1 MKILNDLTGLFD
13 FRISI
18 QYIKNMIKKVLNF
31 IKENNMLQNGDSVV
45 LGVSGGADSICML
58 YVLKE
63 ISKFINLKLVVVHV
77 HHHIRGKEADGDM
90 EYVRKIC
97 DKEHIPCEIF
107 HIDAKKEAIA
117 RGMSE
122 EEAGRV
128 CRYECFAKVQEKY
141 NANKISVAHNLNDNS
156 ETILF
161 NLFRGTGIKGIS
173 GIPMQRDNIVRPL
186 LCVSRKE
193 IEKYLEENH
202 ISYRTD
208 KTNFETEYSRNKLR
222 LELIPYIKE
231 NINKKAE
238 YNIVNAG
245 KMLGEIEDYL
255 EIETNKTYDEYV
267 DENEEGIFI
276 SLKAFEIHPA
286 IAKRIVR
293 KGIEKKTGKLKDVT
307 AAHVESIIN
316 LAKLEVSKSVN
327 LPYNIKAIKKYKGIL
342 LSDLSDIKN
351 EKIKEIPII
360 VNNELI
366 NENPYNGKF
375 KIDFENNGFSVD
387 DIQELLY
394 TKWIDCDKIGSLT
407 LRNRK
412 EGDYL
417 VVNDFG
423 SKKKLK
429 EYFINEKIPKEDRDK
444 VLLLADGNHI
454 VWIVGY
460 RMSSYYKVNSNTRN
474 IIKIEFY
481 N

>member
-97 DKEHIPCEIF
+97 DKEHIPYEIF

-267 DENEEGIFI
+267 DENEEGIF
-276 SLKAFEIHPA
+276 SL
-286 IAKRIVR
+286 
-293 KGIEKKTGKLKDVT
+293 
-307 AAHVESIIN
+307 
-316 LAKLEVSKSVN
+316 
-327 LPYNIKAIKKYKGIL
+327 
-342 LSDLSDIKN
+342 
-351 EKIKEIPII
+351 
-360 VNNELI
+360 
-366 NENPYNGKF
+366 
-375 KIDFENNGFSVD
+375 
-387 DIQELLY
+387 
-394 TKWIDCDKIGSLT
+394 
-407 LRNRK
+407 
-412 EGDYL
+412 
-417 VVNDFG
+417 
-423 SKKKLK
+423 
-429 EYFINEKIPKEDRDK
+429 
-444 VLLLADGNHI
+444 
-454 VWIVGY
+454 
-460 RMSSYYKVNSNTRN
+460 
-474 IIKIEFY
+474 
-481 N
+481 

>member
-1 MKILNDLTGLFD
+1 
-13 FRISI
+13 
-18 QYIKNMIKKVLNF
+18 
-31 IKENNMLQNGDSVV
+31 
-45 LGVSGGADSICML
+45 ML

-97 DKEHIPCEIF
+97 DKEHIPYEIF

-293 KGIEKKTGKLKDVT
+293 KGIEKKAGKLKDVT

-327 LPYNIKAIKKYKGIL
+327 LPYQSNKK
-342 LSDLSDIKN
+342 
-351 EKIKEIPII
+351 
-360 VNNELI
+360 V
-366 NENPYNGKF
+366 
-375 KIDFENNGFSVD
+375 
-387 DIQELLY
+387 
-394 TKWIDCDKIGSLT
+394 
-407 LRNRK
+407 
-412 EGDYL
+412 
-417 VVNDFG
+417 
-423 SKKKLK
+423 
-429 EYFINEKIPKEDRDK
+429 
-444 VLLLADGNHI
+444 
-454 VWIVGY
+454 
-460 RMSSYYKVNSNTRN
+460 
-474 IIKIEFY
+474 
-481 N
+481 

>member
-1 MKILNDLTGLFD
+1 MFD

-18 QYIKNMIKKVLNF
+18 QYIKNMVKKVLNF
-31 IKENNMLQNGDSVV
+31 IKENNMLQDGDSVV

-63 ISKFINLKLVVVHV
+63 ISRFINLKLVVVHV
-77 HHHIRGKEADGDM
+77 HHHIRGKEADEDM

-107 HIDAKKEAIA
+107 HIDAKKESIA

-122 EEAGRV
+122 EEAGRA
-128 CRYECFAKVQEKY
+128 CRYECFAKTQEKY

-173 GIPMQRDNIVRPL
+173 GIPMRRDDIIRPL

-193 IEKYLEENH
+193 IEKYLEENNV
-202 ISYRTD
+202 SYRTD
-208 KTNFETEYSRNKLR
+208 KTNFETEYSRNKIR

-255 EIETNKTYDEYV
+255 EIETDNAYEKYA
-267 DENEEGIFI
+267 DENEEGIYI
-276 SLKAFEIHPA
+276 SLEVFKIHPA
-286 IAKRIVR
+286 IAKRVVR
-293 KGIEKKTGKLKDVT
+293 KGIERKAGKLKDVT
-307 AAHVESIIN
+307 AAHIESVIN

-327 LPYNIKAIKKYKGIL
+327 LPYEIKAIKKYKGIL
-342 LSDLSDIKN
+342 LSDLSYEKN

-360 VNNELI
+360 VNNELV
-366 NENPYNGKF
+366 NTNPCNGKF
-375 KIDFENNGFSVD
+375 KINLENNGFSVD

-417 VVNDFG
+417 VVSDSG

-429 EYFINEKIPKEDRDK
+429 EYFINEKIPKDDRDK
-444 VLLLADGNHI
+444 ILLFADGNHI

-460 RMSSYYKVNSNTRN
+460 RISSYYKVNSNTKN
-474 IIKIEFY
+474 IIKIEF
-481 N
+481 NN

>member
-97 DKEHIPCEIF
+97 DKEHIPYEIF

-222 LELIPYIKE
+222 LEL
-231 NINKKAE
+231 
-238 YNIVNAG
+238 
-245 KMLGEIEDYL
+245 
-255 EIETNKTYDEYV
+255 
-267 DENEEGIFI
+267 F
-276 SLKAFEIHPA
+276 
-286 IAKRIVR
+286 RI
-293 KGIEKKTGKLKDVT
+293 
-307 AAHVESIIN
+307 
-316 LAKLEVSKSVN
+316 
-327 LPYNIKAIKKYKGIL
+327 
-342 LSDLSDIKN
+342 
-351 EKIKEIPII
+351 
-360 VNNELI
+360 
-366 NENPYNGKF
+366 
-375 KIDFENNGFSVD
+375 
-387 DIQELLY
+387 
-394 TKWIDCDKIGSLT
+394 
-407 LRNRK
+407 
-412 EGDYL
+412 
-417 VVNDFG
+417 
-423 SKKKLK
+423 
-429 EYFINEKIPKEDRDK
+429 
-444 VLLLADGNHI
+444 
-454 VWIVGY
+454 
-460 RMSSYYKVNSNTRN
+460 
-474 IIKIEFY
+474 
-481 N
+481 